1 MQLAKFVV
9 DWKWSIETKGKER
22 GSHGQ
27 PADHLRI
34 TWELSPGCLCS
45 KLQEHTHDPDKGYT
59 NGKASVTYDLI
70 CKSDGDGDWFGV
82 FWESLS
88 QKKTRAI
95 AMATPIVVAA
105 IKNPVIMVGDS
116 DGDDDVD

>member
-1 MQLAKFVV
+1 MATPIVVAAIKNLAIMV
-9 DWKWSIETKGKER
+9 
-22 GSHGQ
+22 
-27 PADHLRI
+27 
-34 TWELSPGCLCS
+34 
-45 KLQEHTHDPDKGYT
+45 
-59 NGKASVTYDLI
+59 
-70 CKSDGDGDWFGV
+70 SDGDGDWFGV